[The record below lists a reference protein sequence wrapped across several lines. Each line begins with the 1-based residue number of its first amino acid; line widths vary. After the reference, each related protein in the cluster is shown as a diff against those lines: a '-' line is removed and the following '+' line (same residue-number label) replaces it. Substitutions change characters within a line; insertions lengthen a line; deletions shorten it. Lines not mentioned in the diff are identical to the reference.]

1 MMIKQEMQLK
11 CIKIKKKKT
20 MYLEKDGI
28 QIQISKNTITYLS
41 KYFKENSMKKLID
54 KFIIFFSYKNPH
66 LWLEINEWVFDEIED
81 CKKRQEEKMY
91 KNVQKLIRKLK

>member
-1 MMIKQEMQLK
+1 
-11 CIKIKKKKT
+11 